1 MDNDVSAETQN
12 LSGDGWDDLRVP
24 IAEDE
29 PDRWAWLQ
37 EQRDEPALPDV
48 SHCTVTAVL
57 VTLDAEDWL
66 PDTLAAL
73 SRLTVRPTRVI
84 AVDNGSTDSTVE
96 LLERAH
102 RHGVLD
108 AVISGPE
115 AGGFGAG
122 VAVALAAESPA
133 EESPAEE
140 SPAGE
145 TSSAAEVPDAEESND
160 ESEPDAQKLD
170 DKEPDAQQSDSQ
182 ESDDKERDENHFL
195 WLLHDDAVPR
205 PDALHRL
212 LAHLV
217 SDPSADITGPKLLF
231 PRRRHRGGHQLSELG
246 VSISGTGRR
255 ELGFDLE
262 EIDQGQRDR
271 AKQTLGVST
280 CGLLLRLTTWRDLG
294 GLDPGVPCFRDGVEL
309 GWRATA
315 RGLRVVTTPEAAMVH
330 RQVGRAGLRP
340 RGAGGRHPD
349 RVDQQL
355 GMLIVAGH
363 APAWRLPFTWLRLVL
378 GCVLR
383 ALGYL
388 LGKAPARTR
397 DELAGLGWLFA
408 HPGRIRA
415 YRHRL
420 AGQPVEAGSAHLI
433 RTLRPPWWASIR
445 LAFESLTGTVS
456 DRYRELAGD
465 SEAASLDELTGDEFA
480 GTGEDR
486 SQHPWLAPAVVVG
499 TVLVIASLIAARGL
513 LGLGHL
519 DAPALLPA
527 PDRLG
532 ELWRS
537 AARPVVGA
545 PGEMAPP
552 WLALMALGSTILAGQ
567 PEWLVTSLLLGVVPL
582 GYLAVYP
589 LFRSLVDDR
598 RIRILAAAAYALL
611 PALLGGTNQGRLTL
625 SVVVILLPMLV
636 VALRGLVERRPRTP
650 EAWRGG
656 WGTGVVLVGLTAFE
670 PSLILVALLLGV
682 VGALWLR
689 RTPRKVGRICVAVG
703 LPLLVWA
710 PWWPTLI
717 AFPGRLF
724 AGPDAALVEAG
735 DAPQVWGLLLGREV
749 GPGLPPLWLG
759 AAVFGVIWLAALIGL
774 GRRPRSGVVVGSWL
788 AGITALVGSVLLSRL
803 VVAVPPTGSEIR
815 PWTGAYLL
823 IGFAAL
829 LLAAAVGTDGLAA
842 ELRRRSF
849 GWLQPTSVI
858 AGVLAVVT
866 VLGAAGW
873 WVWAGAGGP
882 IGRQRLDALPP
893 YLQNAMLSDAG
904 VRVLAIDLGDD
915 PDPAS
920 GTVGVAHY
928 SVVAGD
934 QLRLGDADRGFAF
947 GGSTTAPAQ
956 LGDLVQGLVAGTA
969 DTDIAPQL
977 RSLGIGYVWVRGA
990 TTEEIARID
999 NTPQLGTAS
1008 GNLEATVWQ
1017 LQPPVTR
1024 LVVVD
1029 GDQLTGVDTLP
1040 PVVGSGGT
1048 ARQLRLGEPADPRWR
1063 ASIDGVPL
1071 TSATEGWQQ
1080 AFELPAEG
1088 GTVTIQL
1095 ASPTVWL
1102 LIAQGVV
1109 VAIGLVLAAPGI
1121 RRPEVRDPVRTAR
1134 RAAFVGGRAQ

>member
-1 MDNDVSAETQN
+1 MDNDVSKETQK
-12 LSGDGWDDLRVP
+12 LSGDDWDDLRVP
-24 IAEDE
+24 ITEDE

-37 EQRDEPALPDV
+37 EQRDAPELPDV
-48 SHCTVTAVL
+48 SQCTVTAVL

-73 SRLTVRPTRVI
+73 SRLTVKPTRLI
-84 AVDNGSTDSTVE
+84 AVDNGSTDSTLE

-108 AVISGPE
+108 AVVEGPE

-122 VAVALAAESPA
+122 VAAALAAEAPA
-133 EESPAEE
+133 EESPKAEE
-140 SPAGE
+140 SPEVEESPKAE
-145 TSSAAEVPDAEESND
+145 DSAAEDPAGESP
-160 ESEPDAQKLD
+160 ED
-170 DKEPDAQQSDSQ
+170 DPEQL
-182 ESDDKERDENHFL
+182 ENHYL

-205 PDALHRL
+205 PDALQRL
-212 LAHLV
+212 LVHLV
-217 SDPSADITGPKLLF
+217 TDPSVDITGPKLLF

-255 ELGFDLE
+255 ELGLDLD

-271 AKQTLGVST
+271 SRQTLGVST
-280 CGLLLRLTTWRDLG
+280 CGMLVRLAAWRDLG
-294 GLDPGVPCFRDGVEL
+294 GLDPDVPCFRDGVEL

-349 RVDQQL
+349 RVDQHL
-355 GMLIVAGH
+355 GMLIVAGR

-378 GCVLR
+378 DCLLR
-383 ALGYL
+383 AFGYL
-388 LGKAPARTR
+388 LGKAPNRAR
-397 DELAGLGWLFA
+397 DELSNLGWLVV
-408 HPGRIRA
+408 HPARIRA

-420 AGQPVEAGSAHLI
+420 AGQPVEPDSAQLI
-433 RTLRPPWWASIR
+433 RTLRPPWWASLR
-445 LAFESLTGTVS
+445 VAFESLTGTVS
-456 DRYRELAGD
+456 DRYREFAGD

-480 GTGEDR
+480 GVGEDR
-486 SQHPWLAPAVVVG
+486 SKHPWLAPAVVVG
-499 TVLVIASLIAARGL
+499 TVLVIASVIAARGL

-537 AARPVVGA
+537 AARPIVGA

-589 LFRSLVDDR
+589 LLRSLVEDR

-611 PALLGGTNQGRLTL
+611 PVLLGSTNQGRLTL
-625 SVVVILLPMLV
+625 TVVVILLPMLV
-636 VALRGLVERRPRTP
+636 VALRGLVERRPRSP

-656 WGTGVVLVGLTAFE
+656 WGAGVVLVGLTAFE
-670 PSLILVALLLGV
+670 PSLILVALLLGTI
-682 VGALWLR
+682 GAIWLR
-689 RTPRKVGRICVAVG
+689 RTPRKVGRIGLAVG

-724 AGPDAALVEAG
+724 AGPDAALVAAG
-735 DAPQVWGLLLGREV
+735 PAPQVWELLLGREI

-759 AAVFGVIWLAALIGL
+759 AVVFGAIWLTALVGL
-774 GRRPRSGVVVGSWL
+774 GRRPRNGVVVVSWL
-788 AGITALVGSVLLSRL
+788 AGIAALVGSVLLSRL
-803 VVAVPPTGSEIR
+803 VVAVPPTGAEIR
-815 PWTGAYLL
+815 PWTGSYLL

-829 LLAAAVGTDGLAA
+829 LLAAAVGIDGLAA
-842 ELRRRSF
+842 ALRLRSF
-849 GWLQPTSVI
+849 GWVQPTSVI

-866 VLGAAGW
+866 VVGAAGW
-873 WVWAGAGGP
+873 WVWAGASGP
-882 IGRQRLDALPP
+882 IGRQQLDALPP

-915 PDPAS
+915 PDPAY
-920 GTVGVAHY
+920 GAVGVARY

-956 LGDLVQGLVAGTA
+956 IGDLVQGLVAGTA
-969 DTDIAPQL
+969 DSDIAPQL

-1008 GNLEATVWQ
+1008 GNPEATVWQ

-1024 LVVVD
+1024 VVIAD
-1029 GDQLTGVDTLP
+1029 GQQLTGVDSLP
-1040 PVVGSGGT
+1040 PVVPPG
-1048 ARQLRLGEPADPRWR
+1048 APDRRLRLGEPADWRWR

-1071 TSATEGWQQ
+1071 AGPTEGWQQ
-1080 AFELPAEG
+1080 TFELPESG
-1088 GTVTIQL
+1088 GTVTIRL
-1095 ASPTVWL
+1095 ASPALWL

-1109 VAIGLVLAAPGI
+1109 VAVGLVLAAPGI

>member
-1 MDNDVSAETQN
+1 MDNDVSEETQN
-12 LSGDGWDDLRVP
+12 LSGDGWDDLRIP
-24 IAEDE
+24 IIEDE
-29 PDRWAWLQ
+29 PDRWAWLH
-37 EQRDEPALPDV
+37 EQSDEPAPPDV

-73 SRLTVRPTRVI
+73 SRLTVKPSRLI
-84 AVDNGSTDSTVE
+84 AVDNGSTDSTLE

-108 AVISGPE
+108 AVVEGPA

-122 VAVALAAESPA
+122 VAAALAAESPA
-133 EESPAEE
+133 DEDQESPDHDAPGEE
-140 SPAGE
+140 PENEAPAN
-145 TSSAAEVPDAEESND
+145 ADQAD
-160 ESEPDAQKLD
+160 EAPANADQADEDQADEDEDSVEDPEHLD
-170 DKEPDAQQSDSQ
+170 
-182 ESDDKERDENHFL
+182 NHFL

-205 PDALHRL
+205 PDALQRL

-217 SDPSADITGPKLLF
+217 SDPSVDITGPKLLF

-255 ELGFDLE
+255 ELGLDLD

-271 AKQTLGVST
+271 SGQTLGVST
-280 CGLLLRLTTWRDLG
+280 CGMLLRLTTWRDLG
-294 GLDPGVPCFRDGVEL
+294 GLDPDVPCFRDGVEL

-355 GMLIVAGH
+355 GMLIVAGR
-363 APAWRLPFTWLRLVL
+363 APAWRLPFTWLRLAL
-378 GCVLR
+378 DCLLR

-388 LGKAPARTR
+388 LGKAPARAR
-397 DELAGLGWLFA
+397 DELAGLGWLVA

-420 AGQPVEAGSAHLI
+420 AGQPVEPGSAQLI

-486 SQHPWLAPAVVVG
+486 SKHPWLAPAVVVG
-499 TVLVIASLIAARGL
+499 AVLVIASVIAARGL

-537 AARPVVGA
+537 AASPVVGA

-552 WLALMALGSTILAGQ
+552 WLALVALGSTILAGQ

-589 LFRSLVDDR
+589 LLRSLVDDR

-636 VALRGLVERRPRTP
+636 LALRGLVERRPRAP

-656 WGTGVVLVGLTAFE
+656 WGAGVVLVGLTAFE
-670 PSLILVALLLGV
+670 PSLILVALLLGLI
-682 VGALWLR
+682 GAIWLR
-689 RTPRKVGRICVAVG
+689 RTPRKVGRIGLALG

-724 AGPDAALVEAG
+724 AGPDAALVAAG
-735 DAPQVWGLLLGREV
+735 NAPQVWELLLGREI

-759 AAVFGVIWLAALIGL
+759 AVVFGVIWLAALVGL

-788 AGITALVGSVLLSRL
+788 AGIIAMIGSVLLSRL
-803 VVAVPPTGSEIR
+803 VVAVPPIGSEIR

-866 VLGAAGW
+866 VVGAAGW
-873 WVWAGAGGP
+873 WVWAGASGP
-882 IGRQRLDALPP
+882 IGRQQLDALPP

-915 PDPAS
+915 PDPAT

-956 LGDLVQGLVAGTA
+956 IGDLVQGLVAGTA
-969 DTDIAPQL
+969 DSDIAPQL
-977 RSLGIGYVWVRGA
+977 RSLGIGYVWVHGA

-1024 LVVVD
+1024 VVVAD
-1029 GDQLTGVDTLP
+1029 GQQLNGIDTLP
-1040 PVVGSGGT
+1040 PAVAAGS
-1048 ARQLRLGEPADPRWR
+1048 ANRQLRLGEPSDPRWR
-1063 ASIDGVPL
+1063 ASIDGTPL
-1071 TSATEGWQQ
+1071 TPTTEGWQQ
-1080 AFELPAEG
+1080 AFELPEAG
-1088 GTVTIQL
+1088 GTVTIRL

-1102 LIAQGVV
+1102 LVAQGVI
-1109 VAIGLVLAAPGI
+1109 VAVGLVLAAPGI